1 MPACLSG
8 TGWCPVVPCYTRFT
22 SSSSS
27 SFFFAWALIQGL
39 PTAREGGEWSGAP
52 RGGVGHAAAK
62 GKGKGKGKG
71 RLRGP
76 APRPQQTRKR
86 QIGDA
91 SDAPEFELECEYGC
105 GYDGVQD
112 LSLILGCVARLPR
125 RHGRPPHARR
135 TVTAHRHSTH
145 SQHTFTAHSHSP
157 QAQHTVT
164 AHSHSTQSQH
174 IARTHPAWHRA
185 GSSWC
190 ISHACHAES
199 CWGLPSDAVSVA
211 FPRLQARSRTSK
223 RTRRHWHAWLAAR
236 TLTAPIGGGGLT
248 APQIPHWHPPVLDLA
263 PDPDPP
269 PGAAHRAQPM
279 PARRRAGRARSGPSP
294 PWSRSKPSWQR
305 CAATSTPR
313 PKPRRRDGRQPH
325 RGGRKTRSTPPAGP
339 TSRPS

>member
-157 QAQHTVT
+157 QAQPTVT
-164 AHSHSTQSQH
+164 AHSHSTSH
-174 IARTHPAWHRA
+174 ARTPRGIVPARLGAYRMHVML
-185 GSSWC
+185 
-190 ISHACHAES
+190 SHAGACLLMLCPLHFPDCRHARGRRS
-199 CWGLPSDAVSVA
+199 
-211 FPRLQARSRTSK
+211 AREDIGM
-223 RTRRHWHAWLAAR
+223 HGWLR
-236 TLTAPIGGGGLT
+236 
-248 APQIPHWHPPVLDLA
+248 
-263 PDPDPP
+263 
-269 PGAAHRAQPM
+269 
-279 PARRRAGRARSGPSP
+279 GP
-294 PWSRSKPSWQR
+294 
-305 CAATSTPR
+305 
-313 PKPRRRDGRQPH
+313 
-325 RGGRKTRSTPPAGP
+325 
-339 TSRPS
+339 